1 MDIAEGMIQ
10 AWTSFNIRSMK
21 RDLLSAFHPSFV
33 IIKGSQLSSASSKD
47 RHWCTP
53 MIVVIV
59 NEARFTQSLAICLR
73 TRTLHTQVSKLIEAN
88 NLDIYTT
95 SISIKAPT
103 VTGLLNGLELHS
115 PNL

>member
-1 MDIAEGMIQ
+1 M
-10 AWTSFNIRSMK
+10 
-21 RDLLSAFHPSFV
+21 LLLNEVNFPLH
-33 IIKGSQLSSASSKD
+33 SSED

-59 NEARFTQSLAICLR
+59 NEAKVHTKSGHLSENKN
-73 TRTLHTQVSKLIEAN
+73 TTQVSKLIEAN

-103 VTGLLNGLELHS
+103 VTGHLNGLEPHS
-115 PNL
+115 PNLQSCICLQIL